1 MKQERGVAI
10 HDVMRELAFRNH
22 LRKLAEDR
30 DRQVKRRKK
39 KETCT
44 AATEQVS
51 SIKKY
56 ATKIHTNNNTT
67 GEICQAGGVS
77 GDQG

>member
-1 MKQERGVAI
+1 MFYKERPICDARLDPGEKCDCI
-10 HDVMRELAFRNH
+10 E
-22 LRKLAEDR
+22 
-30 DRQVKRRKK
+30 K

-67 GEICQAGGVS
+67 GEICQAGGVL